1 MKRSNLIPGVS
12 VLAMAIA
19 LTTPAL
25 AEMTVNIGGRIQVD
39 GTVYDDDNVD
49 MGDGT
54 EFRRVRL
61 FAEGDI
67 DDNWQYKS
75 QIDFAGNDTVLK
87 DMYVRYSGW
96 GFGKLTIGQ
105 FKQEQGLEVLTSS
118 KYMTFIERAMIS
130 SFVPDR
136 RIGLGLHGDAGTFH
150 WAASVFGQEESS
162 SEGKDEGTG
171 ANARLAWTPTFGDD
185 AFIHMGASY
194 SWQEAED
201 QDDEWRIRARPESH
215 QTSVRLVD
223 TGTLTEVNNIQTV
236 GVEGAAVF
244 GPFSV
249 QGEWMQQTVDLDSP
263 GANDPDFSGWYAY
276 ASWFITGESRAYKGG
291 KFGRTKATNA
301 WEIAARYS
309 NMDLQDGD
317 FNGGEIDNYTI
328 GVNYYVNPYLRFMAN
343 YIMSEASDSPANGGF
358 DEEPN
363 AFVVRAAMD
372 FK

>member
-1 MKRSNLIPGVS
+1 MKRRVLIPGAS

-19 LTTPAL
+19 LASTPAL
-25 AEMTVNIGGRIQVD
+25 AEMTVNVGGRIQVD

-61 FAEGDI
+61 FAEGEI
-67 DDNWQYKS
+67 DDNWQYKT
-75 QIDFAGNDTVLK
+75 QLEFAGNGTELK
-87 DMYVRYSGW
+87 DTYIRYTGW
-96 GFGKLTIGQ
+96 DFGKLTIGQ

-130 SFVPDR
+130 AFVPDR
-136 RIGLGLHGDAGTFH
+136 RIGLGLSGDAGTFH

-171 ANARLAWTPTFGDD
+171 ANGRLAWTPTFGDD
-185 AFIHMGASY
+185 AFVHLGASY

-201 QDDEWRIRARPESH
+201 QEDEWRVRARPETH
-215 QTSVRLVD
+215 QTSIRLVD
-223 TGTLTEVNNIQTV
+223 TGTLNDVNNIQTA
-236 GVEGAAVF
+236 GFEGAAVF
-244 GPFSV
+244 GPFSL
-249 QGEWMQQTVDLDSP
+249 QGEWMQQTIDRD
-263 GANDPDFSGWYAY
+263 GGNDPDLTGYY
-276 ASWFITGESRAYKGG
+276 VYGSWFITGESRSYKGG

-301 WEIAARYS
+301 WEVAARYS
-309 NMDLQDGD
+309 NMDLKDGD
-317 FNGGEIDNYTI
+317 INGGEIDNYTI

-343 YIMSEASDSPANGGF
+343 YVISEASDSPANGGD
-358 DEEPN
+358 DEEPD